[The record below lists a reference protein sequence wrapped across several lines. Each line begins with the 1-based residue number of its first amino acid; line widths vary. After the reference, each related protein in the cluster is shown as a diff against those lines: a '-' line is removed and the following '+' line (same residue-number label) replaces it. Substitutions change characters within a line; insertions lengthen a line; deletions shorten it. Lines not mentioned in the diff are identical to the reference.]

1 MSFSSFRY
9 LIREGFRNIWHNRL
23 MSLAS
28 IGVLISCL
36 LITSFSYLVF
46 ENMNHMFSWVNRQN
60 IAVAFAKEGCTDEQL
75 QVVLDKIKGITN
87 VADVEFISKE
97 QAFEKY
103 KDSIPEELR
112 EELQGENNPYLDS
125 YIIEFSDLSKFEDS
139 LNQIKQ
145 IPEID
150 STVYD
155 ADIAKSL
162 SNVRHIVLMVG
173 GWVIVLLL
181 LVSLFIIANTIKLT
195 VYNRRL
201 EISIMKSVGATN
213 TFIKVPFII
222 EGIVLGI
229 ISALISFG
237 LIYLIYS
244 NLFRMFDIG
253 FFGGLLAFSK
263 VWSSVLL
270 GCVAIG
276 IGTGVAGS
284 AISIRKYL
292 KVEGGISGVI

>member
-1 MSFSSFRY
+1 
-9 LIREGFRNIWHNRL
+9 
-23 MSLAS
+23 
-28 IGVLISCL
+28 
-36 LITSFSYLVF
+36 
-46 ENMNHMFSWVNRQN
+46 MFSWVNRQN

>member
-9 LIREGFRNIWHNRL
+9 LIREGFRNIWQNRL

>member
-1 MSFSSFRY
+1 MSFSSFKY
-9 LIREGFRNIWHNRL
+9 LVREGFRNIWQNRL

-36 LITSFSYLVF
+36 IITGFSYLVF
-46 ENMNHMFSWVNRQN
+46 ENMNHVFSWVNRQN
-60 IAVAFAKEGCTDEQL
+60 IAVAFAKEDCTDEQL
-75 QVVLDKIKGITN
+75 QVVLDKIKGISN
-87 VADVEFISKE
+87 VADVEFVSKE
-97 QAFEKY
+97 QTFEKY
-103 KDSIPEELR
+103 KDTIPEEVR
-112 EELQGENNPYLDS
+112 GELQGENNPYLDS
-125 YIIEFSDLSKFEDS
+125 YIVEFSDLSKFEDS
-139 LNQIKQ
+139 VNQIKQ

-150 STVYD
+150 DVRYD
-155 ADIAKSL
+155 ADVAKSL
-162 SNVRHIVLMVG
+162 SNVRHIVLLVG
-173 GWVIVLLL
+173 GWVIVLLF

-222 EGIVLGI
+222 EGVVLGI

-237 LIYLIYS
+237 LIFLIYS
-244 NLFRMFDIG
+244 NLYRMFNKELLI
-253 FFGGLLAFSK
+253 GLLNFSK
-263 VWSSVLL
+263 VWLQLLL
-270 GCVAIG
+270 GCVSIG
-276 IGTGVAGS
+276 IGTGIAGS